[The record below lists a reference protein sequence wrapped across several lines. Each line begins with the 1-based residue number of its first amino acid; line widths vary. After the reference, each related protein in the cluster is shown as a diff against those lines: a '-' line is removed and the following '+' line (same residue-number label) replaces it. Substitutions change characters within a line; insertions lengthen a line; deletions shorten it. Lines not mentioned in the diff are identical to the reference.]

1 MAIVICE
8 VHIVGHHVHNWLRQ
22 LPALIQHALLE
33 LILQKRASWWWPA
46 LQCEKGCPNLV
57 MHENAVQ

>member
-1 MAIVICE
+1 MAVVICE

-33 LILQKRASWWWPA
+33 LILKEGVLVVASFA
-46 LQCEKGCPNLV
+46 VRKGVPKPGD
-57 MHENAVQ
+57 A